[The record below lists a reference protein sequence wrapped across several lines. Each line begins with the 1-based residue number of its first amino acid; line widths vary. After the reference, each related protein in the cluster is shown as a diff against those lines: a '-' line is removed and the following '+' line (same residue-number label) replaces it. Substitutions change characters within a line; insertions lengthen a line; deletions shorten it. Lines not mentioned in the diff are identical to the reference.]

1 MSRRK
6 RPRPRIAPPGQSFAS
21 DLPRVRDWI
30 VERRLLDA
38 GSLTAHA
45 GEAFQ
50 RLAQAAG
57 GSDLVSQLV
66 GRYRDEAVAYASEE
80 CALWWVTRAMTR
92 LAYEAREDLPD
103 WTPSMSRPSRCGVLL
118 WDGGCG
124 ITPSTLPSDAS
135 VLGVTWHTTPEGE
148 FAITPIV
155 TGGDGPRGIRLGIEA
170 MIVWHPDQARD
181 EPLGRMLGT
190 TWLLAQSPTVGVT
203 HSIRYHRRDPER
215 PFARPSLPGVITR
228 ITLRQTPGPAG
239 SAQTGGVS
247 RPGLS
252 HQHIVRGHWRQQSCG
267 PGRQYRKP
275 VYVNAYVRGP
285 EGTPL
290 VPKPAVHVWRR

>member
-6 RPRPRIAPPGQSFAS
+6 RSRPRIAPPGQSFAS

-50 RLAQAAG
+50 RLAKTAG

-66 GRYRDEAVAYASEE
+66 GRYRDEAAAYASEE

-124 ITPSTLPSDAS
+124 ITPSTLPTDAPQLAVEHVLDSLERWEAQYDRSPNHDIWRDCIMLLDGYDDDAS
-135 VLGVTWHTTPEGE
+135 GLVAESSM
-148 FAITPIV
+148 
-155 TGGDGPRGIRLGIEA
+155 DGFVAAGQLYDYDYQRKQWFHVGPFDPA
-170 MIVWHPDQARD
+170 DYD
-181 EPLGRMLGT
+181 E
-190 TWLLAQSPTVGVT
+190 
-203 HSIRYHRRDPER
+203 
-215 PFARPSLPGVITR
+215 
-228 ITLRQTPGPAG
+228 
-239 SAQTGGVS
+239 
-247 RPGLS
+247 
-252 HQHIVRGHWRQQSCG
+252 
-267 PGRQYRKP
+267 
-275 VYVNAYVRGP
+275 
-285 EGTPL
+285 
-290 VPKPAVHVWRR
+290 